1 MKDTPTS
8 GPISTS
14 ITHQVRDESSSRHS
28 FSISQANGDLRERK
42 EDLFK
47 RRRTRR
53 IRGARRRMLREL
65 VDGALAADAP
75 AAQEHE
81 AVAHA
86 RGVGNLV
93 DREEQRAA
101 LCRMIAQRGAD

>member
-14 ITHQVRDESSSRHS
+14 ITHHARDESSSRHS

-47 RRRTRR
+47 RRRTPR
-53 IRGARRRMLREL
+53 IQGARRRMLGKP
-65 VDGALAADAP
+65 VDGAFAADAA

-86 RGVGNLV
+86 RGIGNLV
-93 DREEQRAA
+93 DREEQR
-101 LCRMIAQRGAD
+101 